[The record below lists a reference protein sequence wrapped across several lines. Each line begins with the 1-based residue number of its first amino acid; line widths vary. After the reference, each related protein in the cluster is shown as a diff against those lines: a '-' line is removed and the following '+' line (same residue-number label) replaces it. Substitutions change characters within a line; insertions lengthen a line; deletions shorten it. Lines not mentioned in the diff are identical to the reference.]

1 MQSLPDLSQLSH
13 VQKDALI
20 IGLFGQM
27 QEMSKRIDAMQ
38 KLIDQLQGR
47 LALNSKNSSKPPS
60 SDQSTEVKVK
70 LAP

>member
-1 MQSLPDLSQLSH
+1 MQRLPDLSQLSH
-13 VQKDALI
+13 AQKDALI

>member
-13 VQKDALI
+13 VQKDAPI
-20 IGLFGQM
+20 IAQFGQM

-60 SDQSTEVKVK
+60 SDQSTEVKLK
-70 LAP
+70 SAP